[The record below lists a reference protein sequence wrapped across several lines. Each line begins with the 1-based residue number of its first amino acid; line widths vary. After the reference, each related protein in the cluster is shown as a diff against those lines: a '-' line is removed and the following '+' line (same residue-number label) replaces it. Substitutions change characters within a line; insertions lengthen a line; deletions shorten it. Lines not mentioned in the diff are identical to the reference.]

1 MPNTR
6 SSNSARTRSDA
17 VDGHRGFARVLNI
30 LGLRSGSLPKAKHMA
45 YRRSGWWGRVT
56 DAADRKAFNWKTR
69 EALYMHLAAQVENG
83 VAIEAALDDFS
94 DGLRRLGR
102 KNSQALVENV
112 SRRMRE
118 GMPLRR
124 AIEVAVP
131 REEVALIAGGEQS
144 GKLGHA
150 LEVLVASHDR
160 VEAVIRAYKGAIM
173 RPVQFLIMI
182 YGVMWIIGGYVM
194 PSITKGLPEN
204 KVQGVGIVM
213 YRAAD
218 FSHSWFSL
226 LPPFLCVSA
235 FLAVRWSMPRWTGP
249 GRVKAER
256 FFPYSFY
263 RDIEGYKWLSSFAG
277 MIEAGIPDVHIL
289 ERQVETASPWLR
301 ERLRHIR
308 FRMTEG
314 GLNLAQAL
322 EAKGPGKLPP
332 FDFPNPQI
340 IFRIRSI
347 VALKDFHAKVSRVAE
362 RWSGEIERQA
372 VKQARSFGFYAEFAM
387 YALMGFLMYAIN
399 SVTTQLGAIGGAG
412 Y

>member
-1 MPNTR
+1 
-6 SSNSARTRSDA
+6 
-17 VDGHRGFARVLNI
+17 
-30 LGLRSGSLPKAKHMA
+30 
-45 YRRSGWWGRVT
+45 
-56 DAADRKAFNWKTR
+56 
-69 EALYMHLAAQVENG
+69 
-83 VAIEAALDDFS
+83 
-94 DGLRRLGR
+94 
-102 KNSQALVENV
+102 
-112 SRRMRE
+112 
-118 GMPLRR
+118 
-124 AIEVAVP
+124 
-131 REEVALIAGGEQS
+131 
-144 GKLGHA
+144 
-150 LEVLVASHDR
+150 
-160 VEAVIRAYKGAIM
+160 
-173 RPVQFLIMI
+173 
-182 YGVMWIIGGYVM
+182 
-194 PSITKGLPEN
+194 
-204 KVQGVGIVM
+204 
-213 YRAAD
+213 
-218 FSHSWFSL
+218 
-226 LPPFLCVSA
+226 
-235 FLAVRWSMPRWTGP
+235 
-249 GRVKAER
+249 
-256 FFPYSFY
+256 
-263 RDIEGYKWLSSFAG
+263 

>member
-1 MPNTR
+1 MADSR
-6 SSNSARTRSDA
+6 SSNPANTRA
-17 VDGHRGFARVLNI
+17 GGIEAHRGLARVLNV
-30 LGLRSGSLPKAKHMA
+30 LGLRKGKLPDAGHME
-45 YRRSGWWGRVT
+45 YRRSGWWGKIA
-56 DAADRKAFNWKTR
+56 DAADRKAFNWQTR

-83 VAIEAALDDFS
+83 VAIEVALDDFA
-94 DGLRRLGR
+94 DGLGRLGR
-102 KNSQALVENV
+102 KNSQTLVENV

-118 GMPLRR
+118 GMTLRR

-144 GKLGHA
+144 GKLGQA

-160 VEAVIRAYKGAIM
+160 VEAVVRAYKSAIM
-173 RPVQFLIMI
+173 RPVQFVVLV
-182 YGVMWIIGGYVM
+182 YGVLWIIGGFVM
-194 PSITKGLPEN
+194 PSITQGLPEN

-213 YRAAD
+213 YKAAN
-218 FSHSWFSL
+218 FSHSWLSIVPPL
-226 LPPFLCVSA
+226 LCLAA
-235 FLAVRWSMPRWTGP
+235 FLGVRWSMPRWTGP
-249 GRVKAER
+249 TRVKAER
-256 FFPYSFY
+256 YFPYSFY

-289 ERQVETASPWLR
+289 TRQMDTASPWLR

-322 EAKGPGKLPP
+322 EVKGPGKLPP

-347 VALKDFHAKVSRVAE
+347 VALRDFHTKVSRVAD
-362 RWSGEIERQA
+362 RWAGEIERQA
-372 VKQARSFGFYAEFAM
+372 LKQAKAFGFYAEFSM
-387 YALMGFLMYAIN
+387 YALMGFLMIAIN
-399 SVTTQLGAIGGAG
+399 SVTTQLGAVT